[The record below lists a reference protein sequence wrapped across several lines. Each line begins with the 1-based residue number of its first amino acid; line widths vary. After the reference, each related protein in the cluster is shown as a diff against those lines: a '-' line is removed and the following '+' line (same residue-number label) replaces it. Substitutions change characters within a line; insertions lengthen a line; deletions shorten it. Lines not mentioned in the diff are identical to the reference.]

1 MTERFARE
9 SGFTL
14 ASFKARGD
22 DKGEFSAIVSVFGNV
37 DLGGDRVMPGAFD
50 KSLAKWQESGDP
62 IPVIWNHQWDNPLA
76 HIGAIDPA
84 DAVETDEGLM
94 VKGTLDLDNAFAA
107 QVHRL
112 LMERR
117 VKELSF
123 GYNVVDAKRA
133 KDGALD
139 LLELDLI
146 EVGPTLK
153 GMNPDTSLLAVKAW
167 DALAADVA
175 AVIDSIDTGWTTKA
189 GARHS
194 KETLAEIDAITEQ
207 VDAIKAR
214 LSALRSAG
222 SDKAAPVEETGT
234 PDEAEA
240 IGKASDVDADLITQI
255 KLLKEGN
262 HK

>member
-1 MTERFARE
+1 MTERFSRE
-9 SGFTL
+9 SGFKV
-14 ASFKARGD
+14 ASFKARD
-22 DKGEFSAIVSVFGNV
+22 ETKGEFEAVVSVFGNV
-37 DLGGDRVMPGAFD
+37 DLGGDRVQPGAFE
-50 KSLAKWQESGDP
+50 KSLAKWQEAGDP

-76 HIGAIDPA
+76 HIGKIDPA
-84 DAVETDEGLM
+84 DAVETDEGLL

-112 LMERR
+112 LLERR

-167 DALAADVA
+167 EHAA
-175 AVIDSIDTGWTTKA
+175 AVAVDEVDTKA

-194 KETLAEIDAITEQ
+194 KETLAELEALEADIDAIKTR
-207 VDAIKAR
+207 I
-214 LSALRSAG
+214 SALRSTDNGKNAE
-222 SDKAAPVEETGT
+222 PVEETESI
-234 PDEAEA
+234 EAEA
-240 IGKASDVDADLITQI
+240 TGKASDPDADHLIMQI
-255 KLLKEGN
+255 KLLKEGIQ
-262 HK
+262 K